1 MTEHVVR
8 LARRIAAL
16 GLLLLLAATLH
27 LALVKPYLA
36 HLAGLKEELAQQ
48 RTLLGRLA
56 AIAELEPRLPEL
68 ERRAIAAS
76 KSGAFIS
83 GASEALMTAGLQSRV
98 AALASEA
105 GVRVRTT
112 RALPARERDGIR
124 LLGVQVQLAAS
135 IGQVQRIVHA
145 IETGQ
150 PMLFI
155 EGLHIAAPSG
165 RPASGED
172 AGLLETRI
180 DVFAAAAADRS

>member
-1 MTEHVVR
+1 MTER
-8 LARRIAAL
+8 LIRLTRRIAAL
-16 GLLLLLAATLH
+16 GLLVLLAGAVH
-27 LALVKPYLA
+27 LALVRPYLGHVA
-36 HLAGLKEELAQQ
+36 ALQEELAQQ

-56 AIAELEPRLPEL
+56 AVAELEARLPEL
-68 ERRAIAAS
+68 EQRAAAAS

-83 GASEALMTAGLQSRV
+83 GASEALMTAGLQSRL
-98 AALASEA
+98 AALAAEA

-112 RALPARERDGIR
+112 RALPARERDGTR

-155 EGLHIAAPSG
+155 EGLHLAAPSG
-165 RPASGED
+165 RPASPED
-172 AGLLETRI
+172 AELLETRI
-180 DVFAAAAADRS
+180 DVFAAAASRS